1 MSFLLWIVFGLIV
14 GSIANFVDP
23 RQSQGGLLGSIILG
37 IVGAVVGGY
46 LGGLLLGTPVT
57 GFNFSS
63 LIVAVV
69 GSLLVLYIG
78 RMFNRA

>member
-14 GSIANFVDP
+14 GSIANFIDP

-37 IVGAVVGGY
+37 IVGSVVGGY

-63 LIVAVV
+63 LIVAIV

>member
-37 IVGAVVGGY
+37 IVGSVVGGY

-63 LIVAVV
+63 LIVAIV

>member
-1 MSFLLWIVFGLIV
+1 MSILLWIVFGLIV
-14 GSIANFVDP
+14 GSVANFIDP
-23 RQSQGGLLGSIILG
+23 RESRGGLLGSIILG
-37 IVGAVVGGY
+37 IVGSVVGGY

-57 GFNFSS
+57 GFNFTS
-63 LIVAVV
+63 LLVAVA

>member
-1 MSFLLWIVFGLIV
+1 MSILLWIVFGLIV
-14 GSIANFVDP
+14 GSVANFIDP
-23 RQSQGGLLGSIILG
+23 RGSRGGLLGSIVLG
-37 IVGAVVGGY
+37 IVGSVVGGY

-57 GFNFSS
+57 GFNFTS
-63 LIVAVV
+63 LIVAVA

>member
-1 MSFLLWIVFGLIV
+1 MSFLVWIVFGLIV
-14 GSIANFVDP
+14 GSVANFIDP

-46 LGGLLLGTPVT
+46 LGGLLLGTPVS

-63 LIVAVV
+63 LIVAIV
-69 GSLLVLYIG
+69 GSLLVLYVG

>member
-1 MSFLLWIVFGLIV
+1 MSILLWVVFGLIV

-23 RQSQGGLLGSIILG
+23 RESQGGLLGSIILG

-46 LGGLLLGTPVT
+46 LGGLVLGTPVT
-57 GFNFSS
+57 GFNFTS
-63 LIVAVV
+63 LIVAVA

-78 RMFNRA
+78 RMLRRA

>member
-1 MSFLLWIVFGLIV
+1 MSILLWVVFGLIV
-14 GSIANFVDP
+14 GSIANFIDP
-23 RQSQGGLLGSIILG
+23 RESQGGLLGSIILG
-37 IVGAVVGGY
+37 IVGSVVGGY

-57 GFNFSS
+57 GFNFTS

-78 RMFNRA
+78 RMLRRA